1 MRRPDDK
8 KVFVT
13 VFGGILVTTITPI
26 AYWLIFRSMPL
37 EVFYFLFEVL
47 LELSDVS
54 RNATP
59 PIQFRHF

>member
-8 KVFVT
+8 KVFAT

-37 EVFYFLFEVL
+37 EDFWFL
-47 LELSDVS
+47 
-54 RNATP
+54 
-59 PIQFRHF
+59 I

>member
-8 KVFVT
+8 KVFAT

-37 EVFYFLFEVL
+37 EGFWFLL
-47 LELSDVS
+47 
-54 RNATP
+54 
-59 PIQFRHF
+59 

>member
-8 KVFVT
+8 KVFAT

-26 AYWLIFRSMPL
+26 AYWLIFRSMPF